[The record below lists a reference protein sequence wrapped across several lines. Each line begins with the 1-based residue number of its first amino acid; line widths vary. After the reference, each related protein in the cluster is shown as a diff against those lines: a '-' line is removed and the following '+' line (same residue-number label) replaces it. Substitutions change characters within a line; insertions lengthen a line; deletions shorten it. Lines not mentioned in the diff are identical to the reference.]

1 MINCLCWRRHGKL
14 SSLSTTL
21 CLWPGH
27 PAVWQRVLRKGQDR
41 FRRVLGGKSP
51 ATLPRRLSQ
60 LTRFAK
66 WAREEANRLPFPLT
80 SELIK
85 NYIRYLRNIGSGHT
99 AFKGFAEVLKFEKHV
114 VGLSALDSAWVSGI
128 IRAAQQQKPLRKQST
143 TLWTWKPCS
152 FWRCTSA
159 IWRSLWLIALLQ
171 GFSFFAIYSRARYG
185 DLRRIAKI
193 IIDEVSESNESS
205 LGFIEML
212 SESHKMRATG
222 NRLGA
227 HLPLIAPTKG
237 LSEIAWGR
245 EFIKISR
252 LAGLDIG
259 DWCQSR
265 PLAPAPTQVGDWTDR
280 AVTTL
285 EVGMRLRGIVAK
297 CTDFD
302 PTGFT
307 PHGCKATTLIMLSKY
322 GASLDDRL
330 VLGHHQLHNGALEV
344 YSRDLQS
351 APLRVLEHS
360 LWPFLPRHDKI
371 WIVYTCRKSSYF
383 EGTSCG
389 RCQSSAHDSRWMIF
403 RNFRRELHLPIC
415 QCRVPRC
422 CLTLRRTLRHPQEPM
437 TATTRRIRCWRGHK
451 GDGS

>member
-1 MINCLCWRRHGKL
+1 MG
-14 SSLSTTL
+14 SSHLYQLHSAFDL
-21 CLWPGH
+21 GIQLFDKEYSE
-27 PAVWQRVLRKGQDR
+27 RVRTVSE
-41 FRRVLGGKSP
+41 VLGGKSP

-85 NYIRYLRNIGSGHT
+85 NYIRYLRNIGSGHA

-143 TLWTWKPCS
+143 TLNVNTLQFLEMYLCNLA
-152 FWRCTSA
+152 FA
-159 IWRSLWLIALLQ
+159 LIDRFAAGVFL
-171 GFSFFAIYSRARYG
+171 FAIYSRARYG

-322 GASLDDRL
+322 GASPDDRL

-371 WIVYTCRKSSYF
+371 WNVYTCRKSSYF

-389 RCQSSAHDSRWMIF
+389 RCQSSAHDS
-403 RNFRRELHLPIC
+403 L
-415 QCRVPRC
+415 
-422 CLTLRRTLRHPQEPM
+422 
-437 TATTRRIRCWRGHK
+437 G
-451 GDGS
+451 